1 MRAHP
6 KVTRRA
12 AVVVALALSLS
23 ACGVSKKESGS
34 SGSNGSAASAA
45 PIEGLR
51 ILVPNSAG
59 SGYDVTARLV
69 AKDLQD
75 AGLSKTVEVFNV
87 AGAGGTVGL
96 QRTVNEKGKDD
107 LLMQM
112 GLGVV
117 GASYTNK
124 SKATLNDTTP
134 IARLI
139 QESEAIVVPKDS
151 SYDDLASLIEA
162 WKANPGKVPVGGA
175 SNAGGPD
182 HLTPMLMAK
191 AVGLDPK
198 QVNYVAYDGGGE
210 LMTALLGSK
219 IAFGATGISEVAE
232 QAKAGEVKVLA
243 VTSEKPV
250 DGVDAKTLT
259 DQGVDLT
266 FVNWRGIVAPPGI
279 SDARKAEFI
288 DLLTKMNASE
298 QWKKTLAEQGWTD
311 AFITGDEFKAYL
323 TSESDRV
330 AGVLKEL
337 GLA

>member
-1 MRAHP
+1 MSP
-6 KVTRRA
+6 SSKLGRRA
-12 AVVVALALSLS
+12 AIAVAFALSVT
-23 ACGVSKKESGS
+23 ACGVSSKDSGGGS
-34 SGSNGSAASAA
+34 SSGGASSAG
-45 PIEGLR
+45 PISGLR

-75 AGLSKTVEVFNV
+75 AGLSKSIEVFNV

-107 LLMQM
+107 LLLQM

-139 QESEAIVVPKDS
+139 EESEAIVVPKDS
-151 SYDDLASLIEA
+151 PYTDLQSLITA
-162 WKANPGKVPVGGA
+162 WKADPGKVPVGGA

-182 HLTPMLMAK
+182 HLTPMLLAK
-191 AVGLDPK
+191 AVGLDPTK
-198 QVNYVAYDGGGE
+198 VNYVPYDGGGE

-219 IAFGATGISEVAE
+219 IAFGATGISEVTE
-232 QAKAGEVKVLA
+232 QAKAGSVRVLA
-243 VTSEKPV
+243 VTSDKPV
-250 DGVDAKTLT
+250 DGLDAKTLK

-266 FVNWRGIVAPPGI
+266 FVNWRGIVAPPEL
-279 SDARKAEFI
+279 SAEKKA
-288 DLLTKMNASE
+288 
-298 QWKKTLAEQGWTD
+298 
-311 AFITGDEFKAYL
+311 
-323 TSESDRV
+323 
-330 AGVLKEL
+330 
-337 GLA
+337 